1 MATPQKRYW
10 YAIWTPRSKMVPQL
24 RLSDADG
31 MVRFHGRDWTTV
43 EDLRKEGYCVRECL
57 SMDEWKAEKV
67 MK

>member
-1 MATPQKRYW
+1 
-10 YAIWTPRSKMVPQL
+10 MVPQL